1 MNDSKRY
8 LKKSVQSFP
17 CGEVMKNGFIR
28 ISGQMSRN
36 FVWHIRI
43 ILILISNHEF
53 YFTGRN
59 RQSLPYQ
66 Y

>member
-28 ISGQMSRN
+28 ISGHSDMLSPAT
-36 FVWHIRI
+36 V
-43 ILILISNHEF
+43 S
-53 YFTGRN
+53 
-59 RQSLPYQ
+59 
-66 Y
+66 